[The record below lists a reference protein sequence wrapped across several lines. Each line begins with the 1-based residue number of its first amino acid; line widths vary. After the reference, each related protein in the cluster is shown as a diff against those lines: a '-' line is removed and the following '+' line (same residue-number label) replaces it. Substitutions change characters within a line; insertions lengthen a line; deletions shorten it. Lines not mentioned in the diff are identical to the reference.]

1 MIFYFS
7 GTGNSKYVAKKAQD
21 NEELIDITQ
30 SLKENNFNYKVKNGE
45 KIGFIFPVYYWGLPS
60 VVSEFVNKLQLEHD
74 DDPFIYTVITCH
86 SFVGNA
92 DKNLEEIL
100 KSKNL
105 KLNSS
110 YSVKMPENYIMVFD
124 IDNEEEI
131 NLFLD
136 ESEKEIRKVVSNIKS
151 NKEGYFAYRSNLA
164 PFTFIANRIY
174 NIVRNTKKFEVS
186 ENCNNCGL
194 CENICPSNAIKIKNG
209 KPVWIK
215 NKCSHCSGCI
225 NRCPKKA
232 IDYGNKTK
240 KRRRYL
246 NPNVK
251 LNKKY

>member
-1 MIFYFS
+1 
-7 GTGNSKYVAKKAQD
+7 
-21 NEELIDITQ
+21 
-30 SLKENNFNYKVKNGE
+30 
-45 KIGFIFPVYYWGLPS
+45 
-60 VVSEFVNKLQLEHD
+60 
-74 DDPFIYTVITCH
+74 
-86 SFVGNA
+86 
-92 DKNLEEIL
+92 
-100 KSKNL
+100 
-105 KLNSS
+105 
-110 YSVKMPENYIMVFD
+110 MPENYIMVFD

-151 NKEGYFAYRSNLA
+151 NKEGYFAYLSNLA